1 MLILTSDILYNFHRD
16 MTEALLPLRCLY
28 NFGNIDLKY
37 GHIVVPDLKNNWGPM
52 YFCKMVK
59 VQ

>member
-1 MLILTSDILYNFHRD
+1 
-16 MTEALLPLRCLY
+16 MTEALLPLQCIY

-37 GHIVVPDLKNNWGPM
+37 GHIVIPTLQNNWGPM
-52 YFCKMVK
+52 YFCKMEK

>member
-1 MLILTSDILYNFHRD
+1 MTSDILYNFHRD